1 MENNNNINNDEIKPK
16 RVYTE
21 AQIRA
26 VKTYHE
32 RHRSSEEFEARQRA
46 NSKRSYEKNRKKVI
60 ARVRSNQR
68 RNQEIEQL
76 ERLHE
81 LKEEGLITF
90 EKLSLK
96 DNHDM
101 LNNLEIL
108 GM

>member
-32 RHRSSEEFEARQRA
+32 RHRSSEEFKARQRA
-46 NSKRSYEKNRKKVI
+46 NSKKVYQNDKERII
-60 ARVRSNQR
+60 ARVKANQR

-76 ERLHE
+76 E
-81 LKEEGLITF
+81 
-90 EKLSLK
+90 
-96 DNHDM
+96 
-101 LNNLEIL
+101 
-108 GM
+108 

>member
-1 MENNNNINNDEIKPK
+1 MENNNNTNNNEPKPK
-16 RVYTE
+16 KVYSE

-32 RHRSSEEFEARQRA
+32 RHRSSEEFKARQRA
-46 NSKRSYEKNRKKVI
+46 NSKKAYEKDKERI
-60 ARVRSNQR
+60 ISRVRANQR

-81 LKEEGLITF
+81 LKEQGLITF
-90 EKLSLK
+90 EKLSIK
-96 DNHDM
+96 DNHDL